1 MALITGAGKAQKKP
15 NPYVG
20 EMKDKWAH
28 LSPKAKQRVGLFGIL
43 LAVLV
48 FGYILLAASGNT
60 GPSTRGE
67 ARDGK
72 VSNQLLPG
80 ENSRELGASSNA
92 KAIEDLRADNRRLSE
107 LVERDKGLRDAAEG
121 DALRGGQ
128 IRGREAQLMQ
138 RVDELNKRLTAFEA
152 AGGQAAS
159 PQQQAQPMQAE
170 AQASAPAGYGGIR
183 LIQPD
188 KPKEEPAKEQ
198 VAPAS
203 TDSSL
208 RAVETSQVQ
217 NMYMPSGAMIIGTL
231 ITGLDAPTGRGS
243 VKDPV
248 PVLVRVKKEA
258 ILPNRFRADVRE
270 CFMLAAG
277 AGDLASERAYLR
289 AETISCVRYD
299 KSIIDLKV
307 QAYAVD
313 SDGKAGLRGRLV
325 SKQGAALGKAI
336 IASFAEGVSQAFSGN
351 NRINSRDGFNSD
363 VYSQGMESGAVG
375 GFSSAL
381 DRIAQYYLDL
391 ADAMHPVLEIDA
403 GRPITFVM
411 VKGQEMPAIR

>member
-1 MALITGAGKAQKKP
+1 MALITGGGKKQKKP
-15 NPYVG
+15 NPYIG
-20 EMKDKWAH
+20 EMKDKWKH
-28 LSPKAKQRVGLFGIL
+28 MSPTAKQRFGIVGIL

-48 FGYILLAASGNT
+48 IGYLVLAVSGNT
-60 GPSTRGE
+60 GRTVRAEG
-67 ARDGK
+67 RDGK
-72 VSNQLLPG
+72 ISNQLLPS
-80 ENSRELGASSNA
+80 ENSRELGASSLA
-92 KAIEDLRADNRRLSE
+92 KAVEDLRADNQRLQE
-107 LVERDKGLRDAAEG
+107 QVERDKGLREAAEG
-121 DALRGGQ
+121 DSLRGGQ
-128 IRGREAQLMQ
+128 LRGREAQLMQ
-138 RVDELNKRLTAFEA
+138 RLDEMNKRMTLLESEKATWQSQQPQQVQQVEV
-152 AGGQAAS
+152 QAA
-159 PQQQAQPMQAE
+159 
-170 AQASAPAGYGGIR
+170 APAGYGGIR
-183 LIQPD
+183 LIQPE
-188 KPKEEPAKEQ
+188 KPAEEPRKEEPRQ
-198 VAPAS
+198 APQ
-203 TDSSL
+203 TDSTL
-208 RAVETSQVQ
+208 RAVETSQV
-217 NMYMPSGAMIIGTL
+217 NHMYMPSGAMIIGTL
-231 ITGLDAPTGRGS
+231 ITGLDAPTGRGA

-258 ILPNRFRADVRE
+258 ILPNRFRADVKE

-351 NRINSRDGFNSD
+351 NRINARDGYNSE
-363 VYSQGMESGAVG
+363 VYSQGMEAGAVG

-381 DRIAQYYLDL
+381 DRVAQYYLDL
-391 ADAMHPVLEIDA
+391 ADSMHPVLEIDA